1 MNNTNTNTNNTM
13 TNPTS
18 LQPLQEN
25 INSMMILGYKM
36 DFYSIGFI
44 ILFIIY
50 YVSFF
55 LYGGY
60 SFSKIKYLWNR
71 LVSPPKK
78 TSRNSVQKG
87 TKWSI
92 QSL

>member
-1 MNNTNTNTNNTM
+1 MNNSNTNTNNTIIK
-13 TNPTS
+13 PT
-18 LQPLQEN
+18 PLQEN
-25 INSMMILGYKM
+25 GNSMMILGYKM

-55 LYGGY
+55 IYGGY
-60 SFSKIKYLWNR
+60 SFSKIEYLWYR

-78 TSRNSVQKG
+78 TSGNSVQKG